1 MNDVAEESPADG
13 SAQKPAGDSTV
24 PFDAIA
30 NLKLLGEVQR
40 RGLEAANLIIAR
52 LTERTNASDVSTAP
66 TGQQDQMTAIAD
78 AFIESVSAVA
88 TAMSLDPGSVDRA
101 PNAQPDRAGLPGVLS
116 ARVAPGESTDAQLW
130 MHNYTDD
137 LATGIEIH
145 LTDLIAS
152 HGSRLSAGCVSLQ
165 PDQPFDLTPAS
176 SRSVT
181 MTIDLPPDTPIG
193 RYRGV
198 LTAAH
203 LADLWLVLD
212 VDVYEADSGP
222 GSPVSAPETAA
233 SNPAP

>member
-1 MNDVAEESPADG
+1 M
-13 SAQKPAGDSTV
+13 
-24 PFDAIA
+24 
-30 NLKLLGEVQR
+30 
-40 RGLEAANLIIAR
+40 
-52 LTERTNASDVSTAP
+52 
-66 TGQQDQMTAIAD
+66 
-78 AFIESVSAVA
+78 
-88 TAMSLDPGSVDRA
+88 
-101 PNAQPDRAGLPGVLS
+101 LS